1 MDIIRTPDEVI
12 KMASKRE
19 IDTQKE
25 ISAFNEYYEI
35 IKKIIHTISS
45 PIPHCDGWR
54 GVFLSKND
62 TNQTKSLWATT
73 NPSGIFEIT
82 YFTAG
87 EKITS
92 STREIHHIHEAVA
105 DYDLIICI
113 NIMIETLEEK
123 QELTDKRKAM
133 RDALSAK
140 VDDFRRL
147 VDSFKDLTS

>member
-25 ISAFNEYYEI
+25 ISAFNQYYEI

-54 GVFLSKND
+54 GVFLSKSETDQN
-62 TNQTKSLWATT
+62 KSLWATVS
-73 NPSGIFEIT
+73 PSGIYEIT
-82 YFTAG
+82 HSKTG
-87 EKITS
+87 EKIS
-92 STREIHHIHEAVA
+92 SSQRMVHAHEAVA

-113 NIMIETLEEK
+113 NRMIETLEAK

-133 RDALSAK
+133 REALSAK
-140 VDDFRRL
+140 LDDFRRL
-147 VDSFKDLTS
+147 VDSYKDLTS